1 MSPAT
6 SLRTLYHGLPRLA
19 LRLSLAGLIIVAL
32 LYCGLRVYTVNLG
45 RRSITLLDEAARIPI
60 GASEDSIL
68 PLVAR
73 YGGTKS
79 TPLPPTP
86 TDDCFDKAACE
97 YQNVHRPDYSYG
109 LALSPFDVMSSPKDQ
124 TGRVHRLL
132 SLLMGRTPSELRD
145 PISMRDW
152 LVGVEI
158 SIRGGRV
165 VAVGGYLYVEG
176 RNRWLGNTWTLSEE
190 MRDLD
195 IRSKAYAID
204 GTFLTFPG
212 NGGAGTIHYLTP
224 AAIPEQFKSA
234 QSFNT
239 RCITGLVPC
248 RCLSDLTPLAFQYLG
263 HHPDVGSSIET
274 DDCPYRL
281 NPR

>member
-1 MSPAT
+1 MFSA
-6 SLRTLYHGLPRLA
+6 SSSHLHHGRLCRLA
-19 LRLSLAGLIIVAL
+19 LRFAIAALALILPI
-32 LYCGLRVYTVNLG
+32 YCCLRVYTVNLG

-86 TDDCFDKAACE
+86 TDDCVDKVACE
-97 YQNVHRPDYSYG
+97 YQNAHLPDYSYG
-109 LALSPFDVMSSPKDQ
+109 FALSPFDVMSSTKDQ

-132 SLLMGRTPSELRD
+132 SILMGRTPSELRD
-145 PISMRDW
+145 PISMRNW

-190 MRDLD
+190 TRDLD

-212 NGGAGTIHYLTP
+212 HGGAGTIHYLTP

-248 RCLSDLTPLAFQYLG
+248 RCLSDLTPLAFQYLSR
-263 HHPDVGSSIET
+263 HPDVGSSIET

-281 NPR
+281 NLR

>member
-1 MSPAT
+1 MLLAS
-6 SLRTLYHGLPRLA
+6 SSHLRYGRLRRLEVRLTFAAFA
-19 LRLSLAGLIIVAL
+19 LILII
-32 LYCGLRVYTVNLG
+32 YCGLRVYTVNLG
-45 RRSITLLDEAARIPI
+45 HRGIALLGEAARISV

-79 TPLPPTP
+79 MPLPPTP
-86 TDDCFDKAACE
+86 ADDCVDKAVCE
-97 YQNVHRPDYSYG
+97 YQNAHRPDYCYG
-109 LALSPFDVMSSPKDQ
+109 FAISPFDVMSSLKDQ
-124 TGRVHRLL
+124 TGRVHHLL
-132 SLLMGRTPSELRD
+132 SILMIRTPSALRD

-165 VAVGGYLYVEG
+165 VATGGYLYVEG
-176 RNRWLGNTWTLSEE
+176 RNRWLGNTWGLFAE
-190 MRDLD
+190 MPDLD
-195 IRSKAYAID
+195 MRPKAYAVS

-212 NGGAGTIHYLTP
+212 HGGGGTIHYLTP

-248 RCLSDLTPLAFQYLG
+248 RCLSDLTPLAFQYLSR
-263 HHPDVGSSIET
+263 HPDVGSSVEA

-281 NPR
+281 NAR

>member
-1 MSPAT
+1 
-6 SLRTLYHGLPRLA
+6 
-19 LRLSLAGLIIVAL
+19 
-32 LYCGLRVYTVNLG
+32 
-45 RRSITLLDEAARIPI
+45 LLDEAARIPI

-79 TPLPPTP
+79 TPPPPTP

-97 YQNVHRPDYSYG
+97 YQNAHRPDYSYG
-109 LALSPFDVMSSPKDQ
+109 FALSPFDVMYSPKDQ
-124 TGRVHRLL
+124 TGHVHRLL
-132 SLLMGRTPSELRD
+132 SILMIRTPSALRD

-176 RNRWLGNTWTLSEE
+176 RNRWLGNTWTLSAE
-190 MRDLD
+190 MPDLD
-195 IRSKAYAID
+195 MRSKAYAID

-224 AAIPEQFKSA
+224 AANPEEFKSA

-248 RCLSDLTPLAFQYLG
+248 SCLSDLTPLAFQYLSL
-263 HHPDVGSSIET
+263 HPDVGSSIET

>member
-1 MSPAT
+1 MSPAAL
-6 SLRTLYHGLPRLA
+6 LRALYHGLPRLA
-19 LRLSLAGLIIVAL
+19 LRLALAGLIIIAL

-86 TDDCFDKAACE
+86 TDDCVDKAACE
-97 YQNVHRPDYSYG
+97 YQNAHRPDYSYG
-109 LALSPFDVMSSPKDQ
+109 FALSPFDVMSSPNQ
-124 TGRVHRLL
+124 TGRVHHLL
-132 SLLMGRTPSELRD
+132 SILMIRTPSVLRD
-145 PISMRDW
+145 AISMRNW
-152 LVGVEI
+152 LVGAEI

-165 VAVGGYLYVEG
+165 VSVGGYLYVEG
-176 RNRWLGNTWTLSEE
+176 RNRWLGNTWGLFAE
-190 MRDLD
+190 MPDLD
-195 IRSKAYAID
+195 LRSRAYAVN

-212 NGGAGTIHYLTP
+212 NGGAGTIHSLTS
-224 AAIPEQFKSA
+224 AAAPEQFKSA
-234 QSFNT
+234 QSFNMH
-239 RCITGLVPC
+239 CITGLVPC
-248 RCLSDLTPLAFQYLG
+248 RCLSDLTPLAFQHLSR
-263 HHPDVGSSIET
+263 HPDVGSSIET